1 MNRKELMAAVAL
13 AAGISLGVAAPS
25 TADHKDSHQQVAQK
39 GPGPMGFIRS
49 DNPRAAG
56 GAENPGQGNPWW
68 KDAY

>member
-1 MNRKELMAAVAL
+1 MANN
-13 AAGISLGVAAPS
+13 
-25 TADHKDSHQQVAQK
+25 KDSHQQVAQT

-49 DNPRAAG
+49 GNPKAAG